1 MCDLRLGIRFLFAPI
16 QSIIHDFCCCCHC
29 VKWVSELKTT
39 TEVTNKHNIQRQMQ
53 IGDEDCVFWAVILIC
68 IIEFVA

>member
-1 MCDLRLGIRFLFAPI
+1 
-16 QSIIHDFCCCCHC
+16 